1 MKPNPGDIIELLP
14 TWRDMSIHRG
24 RSVGLVLSL
33 SDRGAAILWENGD
46 VGNSTF
52 SFLSLYQI
60 IR

>member
-1 MKPNPGDIIELLP
+1 MKPNPGNIIELLP
-14 TWRDMSIHRG
+14 TWRDMSIHQG
-24 RSVGLVLSL
+24 RSVGLILSL
-33 SDRGAAILWENGD
+33 SDRGAEILWENGE